1 MKQAGKVFLR
11 IITCLNAT
19 LCFSQNIYKD
29 VTEDSGI
36 NHIYNVY
43 QGLFGG
49 GVSVI
54 DFNNDG
60 LDDLYITGGESGD
73 KLYKNIGDGR
83 FKDISI
89 NAGIRKKNDVITT
102 GVTSAD
108 INKDGFIDIFVT
120 TFASDQLRG
129 IIVIDDGKIRGVS
142 SNILYINNGDETF
155 TDRTLD

>member
-1 MKQAGKVFLR
+1 MKQAGKVVLR

-60 LDDLYITGGESGD
+60 LDDLYITGGESSD
-73 KLYKNIGDGR
+73 KLYKNIGNGR

-89 NAGIRKKNDVITT
+89 NAGIRKKMM
-102 GVTSAD
+102 
-108 INKDGFIDIFVT
+108 
-120 TFASDQLRG
+120 
-129 IIVIDDGKIRGVS
+129 
-142 SNILYINNGDETF
+142 
-155 TDRTLD
+155 